1 MPVILNLKRCDN
13 VKECGAPAACPTHAF
28 YWDEENNTLATDVS
42 LCIDCG
48 KCEGCCSSGAILV
61 VSQQEYLPTLK
72 LIEDD
77 PSTIQDLFVDRYGAM
92 SVSGTRELT
101 PDNIEALITKNKEP
115 SAIEVLDADN
125 PSCLISAV
133 PYSIL
138 FHNVQIA
145 LHKVMVSGE
154 ELKKAM
160 NILKLKTTPAL
171 IFIQNGKVIAKYEG
185 AAPEGSNKANDLQ
198 AFVDKHIQNKG

>member
-28 YWDEENNTLATDVS
+28 YWDEQNNTLATDVS

-48 KCEGCCSSGAILV
+48 KCESCCSSGAILV
-61 VSQQEYLPTLK
+61 VSQQEYQPTLK

-92 SVSGTRELT
+92 SVSGTRELS
-101 PDNIEALITKNKEP
+101 PDNIETLVKETKEL

-133 PYSIL
+133 PYAIL
-138 FHNVQIA
+138 FHDVQIA

-154 ELKKAM
+154 ELAKAM
-160 NILKLKTTPAL
+160 KILKLKTTPAL
-171 IFIQNGKVIAKYEG
+171 IFIQNGKAIAKYEG
-185 AAPEGSNKANDLQ
+185 AAPEGSNEVIDLQ
-198 AFVDKHIQNKG
+198 TFIDKYINK